1 MKNIWNKIF
10 ILCVPLI
17 SSFAETGSG
26 ASNPPID
33 ISAAS
38 GVNIF
43 DSENRLE
50 AYDQVSISRSE
61 ATIYGDKATVFYEKK
76 NDKRQPTQL
85 RVTGKVISVSPQAT
99 IYSDQAQYNV
109 ATEKLSFLGRQIKL
123 FGLSANIKAHKN
135 LDYYP
140 QKKKAVAR
148 GSVEMVDI
156 KSPQKIYGDEVTFYF
171 RDAGNDTNTTNPNK
185 KKSPVKSAASGSN
198 EMAHSLDY
206 VEAHGHVKVVL
217 PAKIATGD
225 HASFKSG
232 ENVIEM
238 WGNVLVTDDNK
249 QLRGAYAI
257 VYKNEGQSK
266 VYAEIPAHKAPKGQ
280 AKKQQKNKR
289 VKIVLLPQ

>member
-17 SSFAETGSG
+17 SSFAEMGSG

-99 IYSDQAQYNV
+99 IYSNQAQYNV
-109 ATEKLSFLGRQIKL
+109 ATEQLSFLGRQIKL

-156 KSPQKIYGDEVTFYF
+156 KSPQKLYGDELTFYF
-171 RDAGNDTNTTNPNK
+171 RDAGNEGGKPTK
-185 KKSPVKSAASGSN
+185 KKSPVQSGAASDSS
-198 EMAHSLDY
+198 EMAHSIDY

-280 AKKQQKNKR
+280 PKKQQKNKR